1 MPEILTVGHS
11 THELSELVALLS
23 GAAIEAIAD
32 VQRFPGSRRHP
43 QFASASLAQTLP
55 QAKIGCL
62 HLSELGGRRAP
73 RADSPNTAWRNDS
86 FRGYADHLP
95 SHEFTVGLSRLE
107 AMAAANRTAIMCAE
121 AVWWRCHRRLL
132 ADVLLP
138 RGWSVRQ
145 VMPDGRLVVHEL
157 SPIADA
163 GRMACR
169 SILPPP
175 TSGCSGKLWG
185 SCRKVG
191 SCG

>member
-132 ADVLLP
+132 ADVASPAWLVGAP
-138 RGWSVRQ
+138 GHARRPAGGTRAVADCPTRGGWPVDLACRRR
-145 VMPDGRLVVHEL
+145 PGRLWAQSS
-157 SPIADA
+157 SPDA
-163 GRMACR
+163 ARR
-169 SILPPP
+169 
-175 TSGCSGKLWG
+175 
-185 SCRKVG
+185 
-191 SCG
+191 